1 MKRLQVSLQVV
12 IGIVV
17 LFACNTKKPA
27 PAVNPNPPV
36 MVDVIVAG
44 ESAVTGTL
52 EVNGTVVANEFAE
65 LHPEVSG
72 RITYL
77 NVPEG
82 SFVEQGTVLVR
93 INDAD
98 LQAQLNKIKV
108 QLQLAEQTEQRLKK
122 LLDINGVNQADYD
135 AALNQVNSLKADID
149 YTSAMIDKTVLRAPF
164 EGVLGLRQVSPGAYV
179 TPTTIITTLQQVN
192 KVKIDFTVPEDYSN
206 SIKTGATVNVITPN
220 DKNTTRR
227 ARVIATEQ
235 SVDINTR
242 NLKVRAL
249 LENGVANPGSFVKVI
264 LQTGAG
270 SSSVMV
276 PTQAIIPDAM
286 NKKMVTVKNGKA
298 VFVNIE
304 TGVRR
309 EGLVQVTKGL
319 NAGDTVVVSGVLF
332 ARPDAPLKVRSVK
345 QLQEVV
351 VK

>member
-82 SFVEQGTVLVR
+82 SFVQQGTVLVR

-108 QLQLAEQTEQRLKK
+108 QLELAQQTEQRLKK

-164 EGVLGLRQVSPGAYV
+164 AGVLGLRQVSPGAYV

>member
-27 PAVNPNPPV
+27 PAINPNPPV

-82 SFVEQGTVLVR
+82 SFVQQGTVLLR

-108 QLQLAEQTEQRLKK
+108 QLELAQQTEQRLKK

-264 LQTGAG
+264 LQTGTG

-332 ARPDAPLKVRSVK
+332 ARPDAPLNVRSVK

>member
-65 LHPEVSG
+65 LHPEVNG

-82 SFVEQGTVLVR
+82 SFVQQGTVLVR

-135 AALNQVNSLKADID
+135 AALNQVNSLKADIE

-164 EGVLGLRQVSPGAYV
+164 AGVLGLRQVSPGAYV

-192 KVKIDFTVPEDYSN
+192 KVKIDFTVPEEYSN
-206 SIKTGATVNVITPN
+206 SIKTGAVVNVILPN

-242 NLKVRAL
+242 NLKVRGM
-249 LENGVANPGSFVKVI
+249 LEDGVANPGSFVKVI
-264 LQTGAG
+264 LQTGAR

-319 NAGDTVVVSGVLF
+319 NAEDTVVVSGVLF

>member
-27 PAVNPNPPV
+27 PAINPNPPV

-82 SFVEQGTVLVR
+82 SFVQQGTVLVR

-108 QLQLAEQTEQRLKK
+108 QLELAQQTEQRLKK

-220 DKNTTRR
+220 DKNTTMR